1 MESMNLYIAEMVGTA
16 IFMVLGLGVCANI
29 FLRRSGMC
37 GSGGVVAALGWGV
50 SMVSVAV
57 CFGPVSG
64 AHCNPAVTIGFWA
77 AGQLSGDLV
86 IGYIAAQCIGAFIGA
101 LIVWQLYKDH
111 LDADPSAETKLG
123 VFATSPSI
131 SNAFRNCLSEAV
143 ATFCLMFILLSLG
156 HQEPANGVAMFFV
169 FCGVAGG
176 VMSFGGLTG
185 YAINPAR
192 DIMPRLVHMLVPI
205 EGKGTSNW
213 GYAWIPVIGPVA
225 GAVLAAVLHNM
236 IF

>member
-1 MESMNLYIAEMVGTA
+1 MENINLYMAELVGTA
-16 IFMVLGLGVCANI
+16 MFMVLGLGVCANI
-29 FLRRSGMC
+29 FLRKSGMC

-50 SMVSVAV
+50 SMAAVAV

-77 AGQLSGDLV
+77 AGRFDGSLV
-86 IGYIAAQCIGAFIGA
+86 PGYIISQCMGAAIGA

-111 LDADPSAETKLG
+111 LDADPSADTKLG
-123 VFATSPSI
+123 VFSTSPSI
-131 SNAFRNCLSEAV
+131 SNPFRNCLSEAV

-156 HQEPANGVAMFFV
+156 HQNPAGGVAMFFV
-169 FCGVAGG
+169 FCGVSGG

-192 DIMPRLVHMLVPI
+192 DLMPRLIYTLVPI
-205 EGKGTSNW
+205 KGKGTSNW
-213 GYAWIPVIGPVA
+213 GYAWIPIVGPVA
-225 GAVLAAVLHNM
+225 GALFAAFLYRAL
-236 IF
+236 F